1 MPTMPKLQRI
11 QFAHIVHLLLLGSAQ
26 LSWREANHDPSS
38 QSNIVSDAVCWWSRC
53 LAETGQLGLK
63 CSVRGKISQYQCAV
77 AQFEFPGK
85 FGRLEFPVKLGK
97 LDRYPD
103 TVGFLLTFS
112 LSALLVQVSGGRLV
126 RRITAAD
133 LPSTISSRA
142 RGIAPT
148 SPTIG
153 DHVIDRKSNA
163 TSTNNCSTNGDSSSC
178 EVTNGGRE
186 DARGA
191 TRLGIER
198 LYDSGRSWER
208 SSSDHSSEGSH
219 PSTQESPY
227 SIYDVRHYMDED
239 AIARES
245 SPQHHVIAFHQV
257 TESTDFAASLTTPEM
272 HLFDEHHAKISAGI
286 RQNLYTSSEAE
297 RKEEEH
303 MADASTPTDEDNAL
317 DESAHYERRPN
328 GTGEV
333 KLEYN
338 QRLEVSYNGSSGPNS
353 VRGDITVD
361 NGTHLDFESK
371 YLQKEFSHELNATT
385 ILPPEETT
393 TKMINELQTIN
404 ESSTPMVPYQSN
416 VNNPPNNQTL
426 QDQSPEGAVDMLL
439 ILPTTTE
446 SPSHNTEPAN
456 ETLSASSAEHG
467 NNRSHLV
474 SSYDN
479 SVDIDITTVSPGDE
493 NSTIFP
499 STMKLRSSRLNK
511 TNHESTTTEVPDST
525 STLFSE
531 VDSTTNVETTTDDV
545 LTSKRPMWVPQSWST
560 MTTTA
565 GPDTMTTVSP
575 SQVPTRTHNGRMLG
589 SGQSRD
595 NATNS
600 VDGVT
605 RLTIVSGTATKI
617 PRIVYTVRPNLRS
630 NSTTAG
636 TVNDNFRPRPMTTM
650 LQTPEPPTTEA
661 PEQNTVFPFISK
673 SSFEGPKFQGR
684 QRTSTTTKSLVGDML
699 TSQNT
704 NDTINTQRTEH
715 VYKQP
720 HSSSSFNSSTETTG
734 SSEDFTQKVPTPLAN
749 EGSSKSPSENIISVD
764 KPFPSRVVIGT
775 TQKPTDSIT
784 NNEGNDISKVYN
796 PVNSSNRGSIKYTNN
811 NSNLTR
817 NNTINS
823 FSIPP
828 TASVWTLA
836 TLKGPSNESRR
847 TSQPS
852 IRNSTENGALTENS
866 EDDEDDTMF
875 IRIPTVEKPSPFS
888 TKRPLESTANKTST
902 ITQFTSAG
910 DTNLRTA
917 AEDGTDFSLHY
928 TSLNKVSAFP
938 STILPSTG
946 PRDLDSNRT
955 HLQPLTED
963 ITPEEVTSAEPTTT
977 EDPDTTTLL
986 PSIPTR
992 NPFTLSIATTNIPI
1006 STIDY
1011 ALSSATAPD
1020 YEPSDTSTTNIPTTV
1035 EYTTNIP
1042 TTTDYISTENKSLSN
1057 ATFDNSL
1064 SSATVIPD
1072 QTKSDNANETFTSVP
1087 ISEVFG
1093 MFTNKT
1099 SAAFTTN
1106 QPAFTTNQPAFT
1118 TNQPFPD
1125 ADEIHASSEDQQE
1138 GQQSEEEKSPLGAD
1152 TQKEENQLTED
1163 GGTKPPRDWG
1173 QQPVEGGD
1181 SPVLPVQDVHDVN
1194 NDLGKPEANKTIPD
1208 ESFKPIKGWKTTISP
1223 KNKTKDMWTTSS
1235 PVIQTTVDSTHGLIP
1250 VNPENVPY
1258 YLILSVDSSW
1268 YDVCRLGD
1276 TFKEAVARLLTKAT
1290 DSLVKSQQVVLL
1302 NIGPDLCTDAMTEG
1316 MEGAKDKTTNL
1327 SIQFYIAD
1335 KDGKFNMGLCEVF
1348 SMVWRKYHFEYP
1360 YTIRSVQLISMEP
1373 PKVLDMDEPSEG
1385 NMIAVISLSCVG
1397 GLCLIIAIVII
1408 VLLWKR
1414 QTKKKNFKFGER
1426 CTPVTLDDYSMDS
1439 VSAFNSVRRKG
1450 GMRAS
1455 KRSYGNPAF
1464 DNPNSPSHPMNFAG
1478 LANFSSDSA
1487 ALEEEFGMIS
1497 QVTPKVDEL
1506 PEGAEAKNR
1515 YANVIPLPETRVKL
1529 SSVEGD
1535 TLSDYINANYVRGPK
1550 DVEKFYIA
1558 CQAPLQ
1564 STITDFWRMV
1574 WEQQTRVILMLTD
1587 LVEDG
1592 KEKCADYLPPS
1603 EVTDC
1608 HRLFGD
1614 FQVTLKKREVK
1625 ENYVISSLQI
1635 KNMET
1640 NTWREV
1646 THLWY
1651 LGWPPQGVP
1660 EEANSLIAFLIEAR
1674 SYVKS
1679 HSGPTVVHCSPGT
1692 GRTGTVM
1699 SCDLCIR
1706 EFEQTRMVDIPRCVS
1721 RLRRDRAGA
1730 VQTKEQYAFI
1740 YQVMSCDLCIRE
1752 FEQTRMVDIPRCVSR
1767 LRRDRAGAVQTKEQY
1782 AFIYQVR

>member
-1 MPTMPKLQRI
+1 
-11 QFAHIVHLLLLGSAQ
+11 
-26 LSWREANHDPSS
+26 
-38 QSNIVSDAVCWWSRC
+38 
-53 LAETGQLGLK
+53 
-63 CSVRGKISQYQCAV
+63 
-77 AQFEFPGK
+77 
-85 FGRLEFPVKLGK
+85 
-97 LDRYPD
+97 
-103 TVGFLLTFS
+103 
-112 LSALLVQVSGGRLV
+112 
-126 RRITAAD
+126 
-133 LPSTISSRA
+133 
-142 RGIAPT
+142 
-148 SPTIG
+148 
-153 DHVIDRKSNA
+153 
-163 TSTNNCSTNGDSSSC
+163 
-178 EVTNGGRE
+178 
-186 DARGA
+186 
-191 TRLGIER
+191 
-198 LYDSGRSWER
+198 
-208 SSSDHSSEGSH
+208 
-219 PSTQESPY
+219 
-227 SIYDVRHYMDED
+227 
-239 AIARES
+239 
-245 SPQHHVIAFHQV
+245 
-257 TESTDFAASLTTPEM
+257 M
-272 HLFDEHHAKISAGI
+272 HLFDERHAKISAGI
-286 RQNLYTSSEAE
+286 RQNLDISSEAE
-297 RKEEEH
+297 RNEEEH

-317 DESAHYERRPN
+317 DESAHYDRHPN
-328 GTGEV
+328 GTAEV

-338 QRLEVSYNGSSGPNS
+338 QRLEVSYNGSTGPNS
-353 VRGDITVD
+353 IRGDVTVD

-371 YLQKEFSHELNATT
+371 YLQKEVSHELNATT
-385 ILPPEETT
+385 ILPSEETT
-393 TKMINELQTIN
+393 TKIINKLQTIN
-404 ESSTPMVPYQSN
+404 ESSTPMVPYQNN
-416 VNNPPNNQTL
+416 VNNPPNNQTS
-426 QDQSPEGAVDMLL
+426 QDQSPESAVDMLL

-499 STMKLRSSRLNK
+499 TTVKLISSRLNK
-511 TNHESTTTEVPDST
+511 TNHESTTEVPDST
-525 STLFSE
+525 SALFSE
-531 VDSTTNVETTTDDV
+531 VDSTTNVETTTDDI
-545 LTSKRPMWVPQSWST
+545 LTSKRPMWVPQSLST

-565 GPDTMTTVSP
+565 GPNTTTTVSP
-575 SQVPTRTHNGRMLG
+575 SQLPTRTHNGRMLG

-605 RLTIVSGTATKI
+605 RLTIVNGTNTKI
-617 PRIVYTVRPNLRS
+617 PRIVYAVRPNLRS

-636 TVNDNFRPRPMTTM
+636 TVNDDFRPRPFTTT
-650 LQTPEPPTTEA
+650 LQTPEPQTTEA
-661 PEQNTVFPFISK
+661 PEQNTVFPFISR

-684 QRTSTTTKSLVGDML
+684 HSTSTTNKSLVGDML

-704 NDTINTQRTEH
+704 NDTISTQRTEH

-720 HSSSSFNSSTETTG
+720 HSSSSVNSSTETTG
-734 SSEDFTQKVPTPLAN
+734 SSEDFTQKVTTPLAT
-749 EGSSKSPSENIISVD
+749 EGSSKSPIENIISVD

-775 TQKPTDSIT
+775 TQKPIDSIT
-784 NNEGNDISKVYN
+784 NNEGNDISNVYN
-796 PVNSSNRGSIKYTNN
+796 PVNISNRGSIKYTNN
-811 NSNLTR
+811 NSNLTE

-847 TSQPS
+847 TSRPS
-852 IRNSTENGALTENS
+852 NINSTENGALTENS
-866 EDDEDDTMF
+866 EEDDDDRF
-875 IRIPTVEKPSPFS
+875 IRLPTVAKPSPVS
-888 TKRPLESTANKTST
+888 TKRPSESIANKTST
-902 ITQFTSAG
+902 ITQFTFPGA
-910 DTNLRTA
+910 TNLRTA

-946 PRDLDSNRT
+946 PRDSESNRT

-963 ITPEEVTSAEPTTT
+963 ITSAEPTTT
-977 EDPDTTTLL
+977 GDPDSTTLL
-986 PSIPTR
+986 PSVPTR
-992 NPFTLSIATTNIPI
+992 NPFTLSMATTNIPI
-1006 STIDY
+1006 STLDY
-1011 ALSSATAPD
+1011 ALSSATTPD
-1020 YEPSDTSTTNIPTTV
+1020 YELSDTSTTNIPTTV
-1035 EYTTNIP
+1035 EYTTNSP

-1057 ATFDNSL
+1057 GTFDISL

-1072 QTKSDNANETFTSVP
+1072 QTKSDNANETYTSVP
-1087 ISEVFG
+1087 INEVFG
-1093 MFTNKT
+1093 MFKNKT
-1099 SAAFTTN
+1099 STEFTTN
-1106 QPAFTTNQPAFT
+1106 QPEFTTNQPAFT
-1118 TNQPFPD
+1118 TNQPFLD
-1125 ADEIHASSEDQQE
+1125 ADEVHASSEDQQGGDEKPTNEEATNSQESEGSRTIE

-1163 GGTKPPRDWG
+1163 GGTKPPREWG
-1173 QQPVEGGD
+1173 QQSVEGGD
-1181 SPVLPVQDVHDVN
+1181 SPVLPVQDVHDIN
-1194 NDLGKPEANKTIPD
+1194 NDLGKPEANITIPD

-1223 KNKTKDMWTTSS
+1223 KNKTKETWTTSS
-1235 PVIQTTVDSTHGLIP
+1235 PVIQTTVASTHGLIP
-1250 VNPENVPY
+1250 HNPQNVPY

-1335 KDGKFNMGLCEVF
+1335 KDGMFDMGLCEVF

-1408 VLLWKR
+1408 
-1414 QTKKKNFKFGER
+1414 TKKKNFKFGER

-1564 STITDFWRMV
+1564 STITDFWRMI

-1625 ENYVISSLQI
+1625 ENYVISALQI

-1674 SYVKS
+1674 SYIKT

-1740 YQVMSCDLCIRE
+1740 YQVLNLYATKLTGDIFAELNKLNTSVRGRDQTVIGLTEKLTAFKGMSKSWD
-1752 FEQTRMVDIPRCVSR
+1752 
-1767 LRRDRAGAVQTKEQY
+1767 KET
-1782 AFIYQVR
+1782 

>member
-1 MPTMPKLQRI
+1 MEDAGVEPRPSGVRYTGNSCLMSATPPFTSFEATPTVSPSGTV
-11 QFAHIVHLLLLGSAQ
+11 HI
-26 LSWREANHDPSS
+26 SS
-38 QSNIVSDAVCWWSRC
+38 YYP
-53 LAETGQLGLK
+53 TGITTFNYTDG
-63 CSVRGKISQYQCAV
+63 
-77 AQFEFPGK
+77 
-85 FGRLEFPVKLGK
+85 
-97 LDRYPD
+97 
-103 TVGFLLTFS
+103 GFLLTFS
-112 LSALLVQVSGGRLV
+112 LTALLVQVSGGRLV

-133 LPSTISSRA
+133 LPSTVSSKF

-148 SPTIG
+148 SPTID

-163 TSTNNCSTNGDSSSC
+163 TSINNCSTDGDSSSC

-186 DARGA
+186 DTREA
-191 TRLGIER
+191 TRLGI
-198 LYDSGRSWER
+198 DHIMIAAVGSWEK
-208 SSSDHSSEGSH
+208 SSSKHSSEGGH
-219 PSTQESPY
+219 PSTHESPY

-272 HLFDEHHAKISAGI
+272 HLFDGRHAKISAGI
-286 RQNLYTSSEAE
+286 RQNLDSSSEAD
-297 RKEEEH
+297 RNEEEH

-317 DESAHYERRPN
+317 DESAHYDRHPN
-328 GTGEV
+328 GTAEV

-353 VRGDITVD
+353 IRGDITVD

-371 YLQKEFSHELNATT
+371 YLQKEVSHELNATT

-393 TKMINELQTIN
+393 MKIINKLQTIN

-426 QDQSPEGAVDMLL
+426 KDQSPESAVDMLL

-456 ETLSASSAEHG
+456 ETLSASSAEYG

-499 STMKLRSSRLNK
+499 TTVKLKNSRLNK
-511 TNHESTTTEVPDST
+511 TNHESTTEVPDST
-525 STLFSE
+525 SALFSE
-531 VDSTTNVETTTDDV
+531 VDSTTNVETTTDNI
-545 LTSKRPMWVPQSWST
+545 LTTKRPMWVPQSLST
-560 MTTTA
+560 MMTTA
-565 GPDTMTTVSP
+565 GPNTMTTASP
-575 SQVPTRTHNGRMLG
+575 SQLPTRTHNGRMLG
-589 SGQSRD
+589 SGQFRD

-605 RLTIVSGTATKI
+605 RLTIVNGTTTKI
-617 PRIVYTVRPNLRS
+617 PRIVYTMRPNLRS
-630 NSTTAG
+630 NGTTAD
-636 TVNDNFRPRPMTTM
+636 TVNDDFRHRPLTTT
-650 LQTPEPPTTEA
+650 LQTPEPQTTEA
-661 PEQNTVFPFISK
+661 PEQNTVFPFISR

-684 QRTSTTTKSLVGDML
+684 HSTSTTTKSLVGGML

-704 NDTINTQRTEH
+704 NDTISTQRTEH

-720 HSSSSFNSSTETTG
+720 HYSSSVNSSTETTG
-734 SSEDFTQKVPTPLAN
+734 SSEDLTQKVTTPLAT

-775 TQKPTDSIT
+775 TQKPIDSIT

-796 PVNSSNRGSIKYTNN
+796 PVNISNRGSIKYTNN
-811 NSNLTR
+811 NSSLTR

-836 TLKGPSNESRR
+836 TLKGPSNESRW
-847 TSQPS
+847 TSRPS
-852 IRNSTENGALTENS
+852 NINSTENGALTENS
-866 EDDEDDTMF
+866 EDDDDDKF
-875 IRIPTVEKPSPFS
+875 IRLPTVEKPSPFS
-888 TKRPLESTANKTST
+888 TKRPSESTANKTST
-902 ITQFTSAG
+902 ITQFTSPGA
-910 DTNLRTA
+910 TNLRTA

-938 STILPSTG
+938 STIIPSTG
-946 PRDLDSNRT
+946 PRDFDSNRT
-955 HLQPLTED
+955 HLQPLTEE
-963 ITPEEVTSAEPTTT
+963 ITSAEPTTT
-977 EDPDTTTLL
+977 GDPDSTTRL
-986 PSIPTR
+986 PSVPTR
-992 NPFTLSIATTNIPI
+992 NPFTLSMATTNIPI
-1006 STIDY
+1006 STLDY
-1011 ALSSATAPD
+1011 VLSSATASD
-1020 YEPSDTSTTNIPTTV
+1020 YDLSDTSTTNIPTTV
-1035 EYTTNIP
+1035 EYTTNSH
-1042 TTTDYISTENKSLSN
+1042 TTTDYIPTESKSLFN
-1057 ATFDNSL
+1057 GTFDNYL

-1072 QTKSDNANETFTSVP
+1072 QTKSDNANETYTSVS

-1093 MFTNKT
+1093 MFENKT

-1106 QPAFTTNQPAFT
+1106 QPEFTTNQPAFSTNQPAFT
-1118 TNQPFPD
+1118 TNQPFLD
-1125 ADEIHASSEDQQE
+1125 ADEVHASSEDQQGGDEKPTNEEATNSQESEGSSTIE

-1163 GGTKPPRDWG
+1163 GGTKPPREWG
-1173 QQPVEGGD
+1173 QQSVEGGD
-1181 SPVLPVQDVHDVN
+1181 SPVLPVQDVHDIN
-1194 NDLGKPEANKTIPD
+1194 NDLGKPEANRTIPD

-1223 KNKTKDMWTTSS
+1223 KNKTKETWTTSS

-1250 VNPENVPY
+1250 HNPENVPY
-1258 YLILSVDSSW
+1258 YLIISVDSSW

-1276 TFKEAVARLLTKAT
+1276 TFKDAVARLLTKAT

-1335 KDGKFNMGLCEVF
+1335 KDGMFDMGLCEVF

-1550 DVEKFYIA
+1550 DAEKFYIA

-1674 SYVKS
+1674 SYVKN

-1740 YQVMSCDLCIRE
+1740 YQVLNLYA
-1752 FEQTRMVDIPRCVSR
+1752 TK
-1767 LRRDRAGAVQTKEQY
+1767 LTGGAMDS
-1782 AFIYQVR
+1782 I

>member
-1 MPTMPKLQRI
+1 M
-11 QFAHIVHLLLLGSAQ
+11 
-26 LSWREANHDPSS
+26 
-38 QSNIVSDAVCWWSRC
+38 
-53 LAETGQLGLK
+53 
-63 CSVRGKISQYQCAV
+63 
-77 AQFEFPGK
+77 
-85 FGRLEFPVKLGK
+85 
-97 LDRYPD
+97 
-103 TVGFLLTFS
+103 
-112 LSALLVQVSGGRLV
+112 LVQVSGGRLV

-133 LPSTISSRA
+133 LPSTVSSKF

-148 SPTIG
+148 SPTID

-163 TSTNNCSTNGDSSSC
+163 TSTNNCSTNGDYSSC

-186 DARGA
+186 DTREAIRLAMDNIMMAAVGSPVNGDSDVLDQGSAKSLAFARHFLTTA
-191 TRLGIER
+191 EMLLTNNFNVTFPTKNKFVLIF
-198 LYDSGRSWER
+198 SWER
-208 SSSDHSSEGSH
+208 SSSEHSSEGGH
-219 PSTQESPY
+219 PSTLESPY
-227 SIYDVRHYMDED
+227 SIYDARHYMDED

-272 HLFDEHHAKISAGI
+272 HLFDERHAKISAGI
-286 RQNLYTSSEAE
+286 RQNLDTSSEAE
-297 RKEEEH
+297 RNEEEH

-317 DESAHYERRPN
+317 DESAHYDRHPN
-328 GTGEV
+328 GTAEV

-338 QRLEVSYNGSSGPNS
+338 QRLEVSYNGSLGPNS
-353 VRGDITVD
+353 IRGDVTVD

-371 YLQKEFSHELNATT
+371 YLQKEVSHELNATT
-385 ILPPEETT
+385 ILPSEETT
-393 TKMINELQTIN
+393 TKIINKLQTIN
-404 ESSTPMVPYQSN
+404 ESSTPMIPYQNN

-426 QDQSPEGAVDMLL
+426 QDQSPESAIDMLL

-499 STMKLRSSRLNK
+499 TTVKLRSSRLNK
-511 TNHESTTTEVPDST
+511 TNHESTTEVPDST

-531 VDSTTNVETTTDDV
+531 VDSTTNVETTTDDI
-545 LTSKRPMWVPQSWST
+545 LTSKRPMWVPQSLST

-565 GPDTMTTVSP
+565 GPNTTTTVSP
-575 SQVPTRTHNGRMLG
+575 LQLPTRTHNGRMLG

-605 RLTIVSGTATKI
+605 RLTIVNGTATKI

-630 NSTTAG
+630 NSTTVG
-636 TVNDNFRPRPMTTM
+636 TVNDDFRPRPLTTT
-650 LQTPEPPTTEA
+650 LQTPEPQTTEA
-661 PEQNTVFPFISK
+661 PEQNTVFPFISR

-684 QRTSTTTKSLVGDML
+684 QSTSTTNKSLVGDML

-704 NDTINTQRTEH
+704 NDTISTQRTEH

-720 HSSSSFNSSTETTG
+720 HSSSSVNSSTETTG
-734 SSEDFTQKVPTPLAN
+734 SSEDFTQKVTTPLAT

-775 TQKPTDSIT
+775 TQKPIDSIT

-796 PVNSSNRGSIKYTNN
+796 PVNISNRGSIKYTNN
-811 NSNLTR
+811 NSNLTQ

-828 TASVWTLA
+828 TASVWALA

-847 TSQPS
+847 TSRPS
-852 IRNSTENGALTENS
+852 NINSTENGALTENS
-866 EDDEDDTMF
+866 EEDDDMF

-888 TKRPLESTANKTST
+888 TKRPSESIANKTST
-902 ITQFTSAG
+902 ITQFTSPGA
-910 DTNLRTA
+910 TNLRTA

-946 PRDLDSNRT
+946 PKDSESNRT

-963 ITPEEVTSAEPTTT
+963 ITSAEPTTT
-977 EDPDTTTLL
+977 GEPDSTTLL
-986 PSIPTR
+986 PSVPTR
-992 NPFTLSIATTNIPI
+992 NPFTLSMATTNIPI
-1006 STIDY
+1006 STLDY
-1011 ALSSATAPD
+1011 ALSSATTPD
-1020 YEPSDTSTTNIPTTV
+1020 YELSDTSTTNIPTTV
-1035 EYTTNIP
+1035 EYTTNNP

-1057 ATFDNSL
+1057 GTFDNSL

-1072 QTKSDNANETFTSVP
+1072 QTKSDNANETYTSVP

-1093 MFTNKT
+1093 MFKNKT
-1099 SAAFTTN
+1099 SAEFTTN
-1106 QPAFTTNQPAFT
+1106 QPEFSTNQPAFT
-1118 TNQPFPD
+1118 TNQPFLD
-1125 ADEIHASSEDQQE
+1125 ADEVHASSEDQQGGDEKPTNEEATNSQESEGSRTIE

-1163 GGTKPPRDWG
+1163 GGTKPPREWG
-1173 QQPVEGGD
+1173 QQSVEGGD
-1181 SPVLPVQDVHDVN
+1181 SPVLPVQDVHDIN
-1194 NDLGKPEANKTIPD
+1194 NDLGKPEANITIPD

-1223 KNKTKDMWTTSS
+1223 KNKTKESWTTTS
-1235 PVIQTTVDSTHGLIP
+1235 PVIQTTVASTHGLIP
-1250 VNPENVPY
+1250 HNPQNVPY

-1335 KDGKFNMGLCEVF
+1335 KDGMFDMGLCEVF

-1506 PEGAEAKNR
+1506 PEGAESKNR

-1625 ENYVISSLQI
+1625 ENYVISALQI

-1674 SYVKS
+1674 SYVKN

-1740 YQVMSCDLCIRE
+1740 YQLANALVVLSSTAEDGE
-1752 FEQTRMVDIPRCVSR
+1752 TE
-1767 LRRDRAGAVQTKEQY
+1767 
-1782 AFIYQVR
+1782 VRISVG